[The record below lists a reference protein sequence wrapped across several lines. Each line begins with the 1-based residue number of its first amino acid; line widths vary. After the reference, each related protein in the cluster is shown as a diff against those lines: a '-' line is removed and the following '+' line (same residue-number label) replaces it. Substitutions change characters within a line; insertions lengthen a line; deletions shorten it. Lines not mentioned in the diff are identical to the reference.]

1 MILTDSPL
9 KQFCSPTF
17 LLKLK
22 KVFFFGNPH
31 SFHTFLA
38 LKSWVKA
45 WRLDPA
51 NAEVANCDRVLEDQR
66 LRPTW
71 KMLGCHLKKSWKLMT
86 YVFLLDFFFI
96 GYFFFG
102 DSCSWV
108 TFVLLLF
115 VYLFDV
121 FD

>member
-9 KQFCSPTF
+9 KQLCSPPF
-17 LLKLK
+17 FQNK
-22 KVFFFGNPH
+22 KVFFFFSGNPH

-38 LKSWVKA
+38 PKEFFPQNLIKA

-71 KMLGCHLKKSWKLMT
+71 KMLGCHLKKVGS
-86 YVFLLDFFFI
+86 
-96 GYFFFG
+96 
-102 DSCSWV
+102 
-108 TFVLLLF
+108 
-115 VYLFDV
+115 
-121 FD
+121 